1 MKMNNIIYSLLPIM
15 VGLCLPLMGIANGN
29 LGKAFG
35 SPFTATFGV
44 FLVAL
49 AGITFV
55 ILVSKAPLPTA
66 NQIKEA
72 KLWYWVG
79 GLIVVMNIVT
89 FTVSPSKI
97 GIGNLIIFFVAAQ
110 LVSSIIIEHFG
121 FFNVIKH
128 TINWQRILGVCFLI
142 GGVFLIKKF

>member
-1 MKMNNIIYSLLPIM
+1 MNNIIYSLLPIM
-15 VGLCLPLMGIANGN
+15 VGLCLPIMGIANGN

-66 NQIKEA
+66 NQITGT
-72 KLWYWVG
+72 KLWYWIG

-97 GIGNLIIFFVAAQ
+97 GIGNLIILFVAAQ
-110 LVSSIIIEHFG
+110 LVSSIIIEHFAL
-121 FFNVIKH
+121 FNVIKH
-128 TINWQRILGVCFLI
+128 AINWQRILGVCFLI